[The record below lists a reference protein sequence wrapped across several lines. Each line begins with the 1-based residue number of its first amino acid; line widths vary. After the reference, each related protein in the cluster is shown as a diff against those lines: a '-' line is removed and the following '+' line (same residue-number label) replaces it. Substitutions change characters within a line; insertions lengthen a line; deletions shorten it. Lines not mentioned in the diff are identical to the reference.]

1 MSSCVVGDKGVKIQV
16 GSPEYLA
23 LKLSSGLLNYD
34 EEVKKLDIERQA
46 EVEEA
51 RKKLVQAGYLDGFKV
66 TPKGE
71 KALQFLEECKISG

>member
-34 EEVKKLDIERQA
+34 EEIKKLDIERQA

>member
-1 MSSCVVGDKGVKIQV
+1 MSSCAVGDKGVKIQV

-34 EEVKKLDIERQA
+34 EEIKKLDIERQA

-71 KALQFLEECKISG
+71 KALQFLEECRISG